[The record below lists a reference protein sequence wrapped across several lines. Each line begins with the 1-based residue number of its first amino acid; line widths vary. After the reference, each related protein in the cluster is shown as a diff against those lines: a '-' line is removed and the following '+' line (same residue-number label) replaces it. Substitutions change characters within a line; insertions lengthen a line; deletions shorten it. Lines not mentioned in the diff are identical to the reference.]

1 MPTIFSGLNVALRA
15 LLAHQQAQLIT
26 NHNIAN
32 ANTPGYSRQEA
43 ILSPAAPYTPPAMNR
58 PGMELQLGAGVS
70 VTNIRR
76 FTLDFFDTRLR
87 TELSASAEWDER
99 SAALRQVQA
108 VLPES
113 DTTGLG
119 VRLDAFW
126 SAWQGIVGDPTSL
139 AQRQIVINS
148 GTGLTQMIQNRYNAL
163 HAARESEDQQLVAS
177 VNQLNDKA
185 QAVARLNSQIIGA
198 IGAGDEPNDLLDQRD
213 VLLDQMSQLA
223 GVTIHLPGNGDAYVS
238 LGGHIMVAGGQ
249 AQTLSAVIQNP
260 LSDPMGAPTMHKIIW
275 QSDGSDAGLSSGSLA
290 GARAA
295 RDVDVVRQM
304 QNLDSLAQ
312 GLIAQVNAIH
322 STAVG
327 LDGTSNAFF
336 IGTGARDIAVNAV
349 VANAPNKVGAASAAA
364 TLPGDASQA
373 LAIAQLSQSL
383 VMSGGTRTF
392 NSFLADAVAQLGTD
406 AQRAKVESINHT
418 VVKDALTRQKQS
430 VAGVSLDEEAA
441 RLVQSQR
448 AYEAAA
454 RALTAFDEM
463 ADTII
468 NRMGVVG
475 R

>member
-1 MPTIFSGLNVALRA
+1 MSTIFSGLNVALRA

-26 NHNIAN
+26 DHNIAN

-43 ILSPAAPYTPPAMNR
+43 VLNVADPYMPPAMNR

-99 SAALRQVQA
+99 SAVLRQVQA
-108 VLPES
+108 ALPES

-119 VRLDAFW
+119 IRLDAFW
-126 SAWQGIVGDPTSL
+126 SAWQGVVSDPTSL
-139 AQRQIVINS
+139 AQRQTVINS
-148 GTGLTQMIQNRYNAL
+148 AINLTQMIQDRYNAL
-163 HAARESEDQQLVAS
+163 GATRESEDQQIVTS

-185 QAVARLNSQIIGA
+185 QAVARLNSQIISAMGM
-198 IGAGDEPNDLLDQRD
+198 GDEPNDLLDQRD
-213 VLLDQMSQLA
+213 ILLDQMSQLA
-223 GVTIHLPGNGDAYVS
+223 GVTIHLPSNGDAYVS
-238 LGGHIMVAGGQ
+238 LGGHILVAGGQ
-249 AQTLSAVIQNP
+249 AQTLSTVIQNP

-275 QSDGSDAGLSSGSLA
+275 QSDGSDASLSSGSLA
-290 GARAA
+290 GARAS
-295 RDVDVVRQM
+295 RDVDVVKQM

-312 GLIAQVNAIH
+312 GLMAQVNGIH
-322 STAVG
+322 SAAVG

-336 IGTGARDIAVNAV
+336 SGTGARDIAVNAV
-349 VANAPNKVGAASAAA
+349 VANAPNKIGAASATG

-383 VMSGGTRTF
+383 IMSGGTRTF
-392 NSFLADAVAQLGTD
+392 NSFVADAVAQLGTD
-406 AQRAKVESINHT
+406 AQRAKVESLNHT
-418 VVKDALTRQKQS
+418 IVKNALAQQKGSVV
-430 VAGVSLDEEAA
+430 GVSLDEEAA

-454 RALTAFDEM
+454 RALTAFDQM